1 MKTQTI
7 AELARVLDVDERK
20 VSRTARRVLGLTTA
34 TVRDPALAL
43 SRNQCRQIAQALGEP
58 DPWAAAARPFA
69 LSSPGA
75 ARRPVLRRDPCARG
89 ELTFGSL
96 PHGLWVHPDVP
107 DGLGER
113 THLRQRLG
121 IVLQHLAAHGRTT
134 VVKGCRDAANRG
146 WRRSPLG
153 GSGGMQ
159 YYLWWTVQGSRPAR
173 GIEFAGRG
181 GILVRAVRHHDDHE
195 TLDAGVLDD
204 YLRFSQREIDDAD
217 LVGRPWTPVQL
228 QFVKHEGPVRIV
240 HGRPGSGKTTVLW
253 KAIEARSGQR
263 VLYLTWSR
271 ELTVAAAEHFRAFAP
286 ADVRVD
292 ARDFTTFLGEV
303 CGADVD
309 RRPLAES
316 RAAFAAAI
324 ARLGRRQVG
333 PWAGRDAAL
342 HAEVRAM
349 LLGRAVPGAAD
360 CVPAGDLVRLS
371 DAAYR
376 ERRADDDGVGRAAAS
391 ALLKVAGAVEPA
403 AFARVFPELAAAA
416 AAIARLRDGDLPEG
430 FAEFDR
436 IVVDEAQDLTVL
448 ETAVVV
454 ELCLAIARRRGHAPW
469 LLAAGDDGQTVRPSG
484 FDWGPLND
492 LLAARLDAPR
502 RFHLEDN
509 LRCPSR
515 IEAVIE
521 RASAW
526 YVHLE
531 KGRRPTKQR
540 HRPGGR
546 HADAHLLHVVVPGTP
561 DAVALLERLDDVEG
575 LVVVTVGAEVPPW
588 MPERLRDMVLTPAD
602 TKGLEYQ
609 SVCVLEPGRALVRLE
624 AATGPAATRTSRALR
639 EHEHRTAID
648 QLRVALSRATE
659 TLVFVDVAGDDAALD
674 LSADLLGEA
683 APYDADDLVEHFGDD
698 APPEERVQAR
708 TNDARTLIDTTP
720 RRAWQRACQAMRLLG
735 DPHLPNGVADET
747 VRRDVRTT
755 LLATAARLLLDGVPA
770 GVRRHEVLG
779 MAGEAIAQAGASGA
793 ERPERALN
801 ELDAWTLARHTAPF
815 ALLDATLAL
824 ESEGSWLRRALPP
837 VAQRLRD
844 AVETFADESA
854 EAGAYAGDVE
864 GWLELTGYAGDAAA
878 KARALRCRAVDA
890 LTATGE
896 TAEAERVLLSVKPSD
911 PARLGRLREAQ
922 GRPED
927 AAETFEQAGMAAD
940 ALRNWRKAGRW
951 EQAARLAQGQ
961 ARTDLEWLVDLDDL
975 IGRRP
980 AEQRKRLTAGE
991 RERLARLLDS
1001 VERLPKGGKTTAPAA
1016 ALPLIVLPAAGP
1028 GLPPGFTEVDG
1039 IPPVPEK
1046 PRTGR
1051 FFGRRVMDFQNWTLA
1066 SNARWRLTDEQLAV
1080 MWQAEFPNSRSR
1092 YTLKSVRTVRNLF
1105 NQGRHNNDAP
1115 PAPVPAYAPGGSPV
1129 AFGAPYR

>member
-7 AELARVLDVDERK
+7 AQLARVLDLDQRK
-20 VSRTARRVLGLTTA
+20 VSRTARRVLGLPA
-34 TVRDPALAL
+34 AAVRDPALAL
-43 SRNQCRQIAQALGEP
+43 SRNHCRQIAQALGQP
-58 DPWAAAARPFA
+58 DPWGAAARPFA

-75 ARRPVLRRDPCARG
+75 GRRPAVRRDPCACG
-89 ELTFGSL
+89 ELTFGGL
-96 PHGLWVHPDVP
+96 PHDLRVHPDALDV
-107 DGLGER
+107 LGEL
-113 THLRQRLG
+113 THLRRRLG

-153 GSGGMQ
+153 GGGGMQ

-173 GIEFAGRG
+173 GVEFPGRN

-195 TLDAGVLDD
+195 TLDAGILDD
-204 YLRFSQREIDDAD
+204 YLRFSQHEIDDAD
-217 LVGRPWTPVQL
+217 LVGRPWTPVQR
-228 QFVKHEGPVRIV
+228 QFVEHEGPVRVV

-253 KAIEARSGQR
+253 KAVEARSGQR

-271 ELTVAAAEHFRAFAP
+271 ELTVAAEEHFRAFAP

-303 CGADVD
+303 SGADVD

-316 RAAFAAAI
+316 RATFAEAI

-333 PWAGRDAAL
+333 PWAGREAAL

-360 CVPAGDLVRLS
+360 CVPAGGLARLS

-376 ERRADDDGVGRAAAS
+376 DWRADGDGVGRAAAG
-391 ALLKVAGAVEPA
+391 ALLRVAGAIEPD
-403 AFARVFPELAAAA
+403 AFARVFPELAAAT
-416 AAIARLRDGDLPEG
+416 AAIARLRDDVLPEG

-436 IVVDEAQDLTVL
+436 VVVDEVQDLTVL

-509 LRCPSR
+509 LRCPIR

-540 HRPGGR
+540 HHPGGR
-546 HADAHLLHVVVPGTP
+546 HVEAHLLHVVVP
-561 DAVALLERLDDVEG
+561 DAPRAVTLLERLDDVEG
-575 LVVVTVGAEVPPW
+575 LVVVTVGDEVPAW
-588 MPERLRDMVLTPAD
+588 VPERLRDVVLTPAAA
-602 TKGLEYQ
+602 KGLEYQ
-609 SVCVLEPGRALVRLE
+609 SVCVLDPGRMLARLE
-624 AATGPAATRTSRALR
+624 SATGPEATRTSRALC

-659 TLVFVDVAGDDAALD
+659 TLAFVDVAGDDEALD
-674 LSADLLGEA
+674 RSAELLDDA
-683 APYDADDLVEHFGDD
+683 APYDADDLIEHFADD
-698 APPEERVQAR
+698 APPEQRVQAR
-708 TNDARTLIDTTP
+708 TSDARALVDTAP
-720 RRAWQRACQAMRLLG
+720 GRAWQRACQAIRLLG
-735 DPHLPNGVADET
+735 DPQLPNGVSDEN
-747 VRRDVRTT
+747 VRLDARTT
-755 LLATAARLLLDGVPA
+755 LLATAARLLVDGVPD
-770 GVRRHEVLG
+770 GVRRREVTG
-779 MAGEAIAQAGASGA
+779 MAATAIVLTEASTLGATGEALRQ
-793 ERPERALN
+793 
-801 ELDAWTLARHTAPF
+801 LDAWTLERHVTPF
-815 ALLDATLAL
+815 ALLDAALAL
-824 ESEGSWLRRALPP
+824 ESEGDWLRRALPP
-837 VAQRLRD
+837 VTQRLRD
-844 AVETFADESA
+844 SMETFADEPA

-864 GWLELTGYAGDAAA
+864 GWLALTGYAGDAAA

-890 LTATGE
+890 LTEAGE
-896 TAEAERVLLSVKPSD
+896 TLAAARVLLAVEPAD
-911 PARLGRLREAQ
+911 LARLGRLREAQ
-922 GRPED
+922 GRLED
-927 AAETFEQAGMAAD
+927 AAQTFETAGLEAD
-940 ALRNWRKAGRW
+940 ALRNWRNAGRW
-951 EQAARLAQGQ
+951 EQAVRLAQGPDR
-961 ARTDLEWLVDLDDL
+961 ADLDWLIELDEL

-991 RERLARLLDS
+991 RERLARILDA
-1001 VERLPKGGKTTAPAA
+1001 VERPARAGKPAASAA
-1016 ALPLIVLPAAGP
+1016 ALPLIILPAAGP
-1028 GLPPGFTEVDG
+1028 GLPPGFAEADG
-1039 IPPVPEK
+1039 VPPVPDK

-1051 FFGRRVMDFQNWTLA
+1051 FFGRRVMDFQNWTLS
-1066 SNARWRLTDEQLAV
+1066 SNARWRLSDEQLAV

-1092 YTLKSVRTVRNLF
+1092 YTRKSVRTVRNLF
-1105 NQGRHNNDAP
+1105 NQGRHSNDAP
-1115 PAPVPAYAPGGSPV
+1115 PKPVPEYDPGGRPV
-1129 AFGAPYR
+1129 VPGRYF